1 MTDCRVY
8 SVCQLFHSFIGDTAE
23 IEFGIFFKP
32 FLCKL
37 LKIHSSCLVPM
48 TYLFFKEYCLSLQFL
63 FNLTLCHI
71 FVRFPGLVL
80 WMLFTFNTITTRYF
94 YFIRVIASFTNS
106 CYIDSLLSI
115 KSKCCCRVDSTV
127 QSLYVVG
134 LFRTVN
140 QNLINFIF

>member
-1 MTDCRVY
+1 MTDSWVDT
-8 SVCQLFHSFIGDTAE
+8 VPKLQHSLISSASESHFCIVL
-23 IEFGIFFKP
+23 KP
-32 FLCKL
+32 FLRKL
-37 LKIHSSCLVPM
+37 LKIHSSCLVHM
-48 TYLFFKEYCLSLQFL
+48 TCLFFKEYCLSLQFL

-94 YFIRVIASFTNS
+94 YCIRVIASFTNS

>member
-106 CYIDSLLSI
+106 CYIDSLLFI
-115 KSKCCCRVDSTV
+115 KSKCCCRVDSTI
-127 QSLYVVG
+127 QFG
-134 LFRTVN
+134 LFILLTKT
-140 QNLINFIF
+140 